1 MTKATETAETADTT
15 ETDQAADTN
24 EESPATEQEPAVQLS
39 PEQLA
44 DYLSRAHFATTIGR
58 RGYQQGEVDAFL
70 TRLTEAVAI
79 GEPLADLVRRTK
91 ITSVRLEDGYDT
103 HQVDD
108 FLAAVVDLDPH
119 ALAEK
124 PEIGR
129 SGLVS
134 KLFG

>member
-1 MTKATETAETADTT
+1 MTEATGATETTT
-15 ETDQAADTN
+15 ETT
-24 EESPATEQEPAVQLS
+24 ETTEQVAEREQAPADVLS

-44 DYLSRAHFATTIGR
+44 DYLARASFATTIGR

-70 TRLTEAVAI
+70 TRLTEAVAA

-91 ITSVRLEDGYDT
+91 LSSVRLEDGYDT
-103 HQVDD
+103 TQVDD

-119 ALAEK
+119 ALGHK

-129 SGLVS
+129 TGLVA